1 MIKEQALTRLNKEL
15 TKSKKSLIGAQNRKA
30 PEQDIVNLNIKIEY
44 YEYLISV
51 VENYGNI

>member
-1 MIKEQALTRLNKEL
+1 MTKEQALTRLNKEL
-15 TKSKKSLIGAQNRKA
+15 TKSKKSLTGAQNRKA

-51 VENYGNI
+51 VENYG